1 MRSWGAA
8 CGFIVSLV
16 LSSQPLAAQDT
27 AQDTDRVPL
36 RRGDAKTSKT
46 SKISQPKAAKP
57 SAVLLVMESA
67 GGIRAA
73 GTLRNALNASD
84 ELRILSQA
92 ELARQPVSPAAILT
106 VSAVA
111 SQVVS
116 VAYWDMSGTRDLLSS
131 PAPARADQMDAVVLA
146 LASALLERHRPDL
159 LATGR
164 RSAGAVGSVELA
176 RTTDAL
182 YAVLGRFGRSSPR
195 TNVLLRFEDF

>member
-8 CGFIVSLV
+8 CGFILGLV
-16 LSSQPLAAQDT
+16 LSLQPLAAQDT
-27 AQDTDRVPL
+27 ERGVPL
-36 RRGDAKTSKT
+36 RRGETKTSKT
-46 SKISQPKAAKP
+46 LSQPKAAKP

-84 ELRILSQA
+84 ELRVVSQA

-116 VAYWDMSGTRDLLSS
+116 VAYWDLSGTRDLLSS

-159 LATGR
+159 LETGR
-164 RSAGAVGSVELA
+164 RSAGVVGSVELA

-195 TNVLLRFEDF
+195 TNVSLRFEDF